1 MVAKSV
7 LLERL
12 RVRVAADLASLTE
25 SQRAIQAG
33 ATHEETRAEDD
44 KDTRAI
50 ESSYLARGLAERV
63 AQLRHAVALLASFK
77 PRTFGPDEAI
87 ALGALVELESD
98 EDDARYLVVPAA
110 GGLELDVEGTRITTV
125 TPTAPLGAALI
136 GRFVDEDVD
145 VLIPKGARRFRI
157 VAIA

>member
-1 MVAKSV
+1 
-7 LLERL
+7 
-12 RVRVAADLASLTE
+12 
-25 SQRAIQAG
+25 
-33 ATHEETRAEDD
+33 
-44 KDTRAI
+44 
-50 ESSYLARGLAERV
+50 V